1 MQPFKEKDPFPE
13 IGFYSPL
20 MTCPQQAATGQNVNW
35 VATELDGVC
44 GQRIYMC
51 KRILVLEGELGKLYR
66 PLLCALHMYLS
77 LQDTHKASR
86 ASFVYVNLK
95 SNTDFSSVFLSELK
109 YLLTRWRNYM
119 NCHWA
124 ELQIIW
130 QHVPNKPT
138 NKPGW
143 RRSLAVATNYL
154 LLWQLV
160 FCSAQIAD
168 VLRQKSDSAV
178 YS

>member
-35 VATELDGVC
+35 VATELGGVC

-66 PLLCALHMYLS
+66 PLLCALHISLS
-77 LQDTHKASR
+77 LQDAQKASR
-86 ASFVYVNLK
+86 ARFLHVNLK
-95 SNTDFSSVFLSELK
+95 AKTDVSSVFFSLSEFK
-109 YLLTRWRNYM
+109 YSLTRWLNCI

-124 ELQIIW
+124 EPRIIW
-130 QHVPNKPT
+130 QQLPNKPT

-143 RRSLAVATNYL
+143 RRF
-154 LLWQLV
+154 
-160 FCSAQIAD
+160 FCSGD
-168 VLRQKSDSAV
+168 
-178 YS
+178 